1 VRKQIEITEEE
12 LERAEA
18 VAEFFGDSNI
28 DLYSKL
34 FAMGLEIAECAVNQ
48 QKRFVEG
55 WQE

>member
-1 VRKQIEITEEE
+1 
-12 LERAEA
+12 
-18 VAEFFGDSNI
+18 
-28 DLYSKL
+28 LYSKL